1 MMDSL
6 QEQQNLEYREMQ
18 EDQRQIHHEKIK
30 LQAERWVVELEES
43 HTFQVTMDKNV
54 AIMELLAS
62 TLKMLIKPTVIMGQ

>member
-30 LQAERWVVELEES
+30 LQTERWVVELEES